1 MDTDRTFRAVALM
14 LCALALFDGMGLIIK
29 HLSLRYSAAELSAW
43 RNVFGLVPSLIV
55 LFGSKSWRDNGRVWK
70 LRQWRMALL
79 RGLILTFAQFS
90 FYLSLGLLSFATAS
104 TITYA
109 NSLFAVALAVPL
121 LGEKVGALR
130 WGAVVVGFIG
140 VVWIV
145 RPGSDAFSSAA
156 LLPLAA
162 AACYALVGVTARMMD
177 GDVPTPLINLY
188 SSVVALVGAVL
199 LALLTG
205 GFTQVQETADMAL
218 IITMGGFGGS
228 AVLLLIMAYRMTE
241 QSNLAPFNYFGI
253 PLAFVLGWVFF
264 DETPW
269 SELFPGALLV
279 LASGLL
285 IVWRERQLRRV

>member
-29 HLSLRYSAAELSAW
+29 HLSPRYSAAELSAW

-55 LFGSKSWRDNGRVWK
+55 LFGSKAWWDNGRVWK

-140 VVWIV
+140 VIWIV
-145 RPGSDAFSSAA
+145 RPGSDAFTSAA

-205 GFTQVQETADMAL
+205 GFTQVQETTDMAL
-218 IITMGGFGGS
+218 ID
-228 AVLLLIMAYRMTE
+228 
-241 QSNLAPFNYFGI
+241 
-253 PLAFVLGWVFF
+253 GW
-264 DETPW
+264 
-269 SELFPGALLV
+269 
-279 LASGLL
+279 
-285 IVWRERQLRRV
+285 LRRIRGAVADHGLPHDRAKQPRALQLFRNSTGLRAGLGVFR